1 MSDSINT
8 NSNETFEYT
17 YSPKHQA
24 EVERI
29 KQKYMPVEDDKMTQ
43 LRKLDASVTRP
54 GTICSI
60 AMGVIGCLIFGFG
73 MCCTMVWADTLFITG
88 IIAGILGMIVM
99 GLAYPVC
106 KKITANRREKLAP
119 QILALSEE
127 LLKQ

>member
-1 MSDSINT
+1 MNDSINT
-8 NSNETFEYT
+8 NDTETFEYT

-29 KQKYMPVEDDKMTQ
+29 KQKYMPVENDKLEQ

-54 GTICSI
+54 GTVISI

-73 MCCTMVWADTLFITG
+73 MCCTMVWAETLFALG
-88 IIAGILGMIVM
+88 IVTGILGMVIM

-106 KKITANRREKLAP
+106 SKITAKRREKLAP

-127 LLKQ
+127 LLK